1 MCLFFVVVV
10 QGGEGSKGAC
20 DQDREQCIQG
30 VISGKSGENFS
41 EFSMFG
47 PFQYHFHISWR
58 NIQNTIFKKQKEK
71 DNWSFKAFLE
81 IKIILDSCEPAI

>member
-20 DQDREQCIQG
+20 DQDREEQCIQG

-47 PFQYHFHISWR
+47 PFQYHFHIS
-58 NIQNTIFKKQKEK
+58 
-71 DNWSFKAFLE
+71 
-81 IKIILDSCEPAI
+81 